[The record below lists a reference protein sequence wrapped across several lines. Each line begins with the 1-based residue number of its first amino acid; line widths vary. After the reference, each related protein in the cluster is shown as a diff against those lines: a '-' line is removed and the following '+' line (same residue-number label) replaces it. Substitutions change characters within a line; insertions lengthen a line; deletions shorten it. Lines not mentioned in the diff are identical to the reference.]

1 MQLLTW
7 LAAEIVSRLAA
18 FSPGRGVAGTAYVHV
33 LQKEPTQQLM
43 PLVEEKIL
51 QLNFTSRVPL
61 TPRAIANLVSL
72 LYRSPRP
79 TTHPSPA
86 LTHLCSLAACH
97 LNSFEAAELVD
108 FAAGLANCKKLDV
121 NSLNRIRRALD
132 ASLTSKD
139 ERRNDQGRPF
149 ERSFKKNSPEILAE
163 FFETLVIAKPAGWS
177 CATGVSGNAKING
190 IPLLSH
196 ILAASY
202 EHVHILQDPSADNGL
217 AHRLDVE
224 TSGALLVGTTLRS
237 YWRLRLEFSAQK
249 VKRQYLAVVHGL
261 VLPQVQEL
269 DLPLRLIRVAKTSD
283 GNQNNDKTRDSS
295 DTSDASSS
303 TQSSSTLSGSCSGSV
318 QSKSIVSDF
327 GRPEK
332 DTDTHA
338 HAQKYVR
345 NMTHLSHPIR
355 QACDL
360 PFCIKVLEILEHFKP
375 RMLEVSIWALYVC
388 QACKNFCK
396 IDRTL
401 EIKGNWRLGI
411 WTRER
416 QVLSR
421 PLKFCFVLRHGFQ
434 ISASILPLPGD
445 MTLLLAEPQT
455 GRTHQIRSHL
465 ARLGYPIATCLIH
478 AQYSISYPLFIF
490 ITSLQY
496 FLFTWICSN
505 TPWNLRKCFWCP
517 SSVSLSEGWRWSVW
531 GIKLPG
537 TTSSGQTF
545 SALCCT
551 VFLWAFA
558 CKRLAWTLSK
568 TLVPISQFLVLTNWV
583 SFDLYWL
590 FDL

>member
-72 LYRSPRP
+72 LYASPSP

-97 LNSFEAAELVD
+97 LNSFETAELVD
-108 FAAGLANCKKLDV
+108 LAAGLANCKKLDV
-121 NSLNRIRRALD
+121 NFLNRIRRALD
-132 ASLTSKD
+132 ASLTALSKD
-139 ERRNDQGRPF
+139 ERTNDQGRPF

-202 EHVHILQDPSADNGL
+202 EHVQILQDPSADNGL

-295 DTSDASSS
+295 DTSDTSSS

-338 HAQKYVR
+338 HMHR
-345 NMTHLSHPIR
+345 NM
-355 QACDL
+355 
-360 PFCIKVLEILEHFKP
+360 
-375 RMLEVSIWALYVC
+375 
-388 QACKNFCK
+388 
-396 IDRTL
+396 
-401 EIKGNWRLGI
+401 
-411 WTRER
+411 
-416 QVLSR
+416 
-421 PLKFCFVLRHGFQ
+421 
-434 ISASILPLPGD
+434 
-445 MTLLLAEPQT
+445 
-455 GRTHQIRSHL
+455 
-465 ARLGYPIATCLIH
+465 
-478 AQYSISYPLFIF
+478 
-490 ITSLQY
+490 
-496 FLFTWICSN
+496 
-505 TPWNLRKCFWCP
+505 
-517 SSVSLSEGWRWSVW
+517 
-531 GIKLPG
+531 
-537 TTSSGQTF
+537 
-545 SALCCT
+545 
-551 VFLWAFA
+551 
-558 CKRLAWTLSK
+558 
-568 TLVPISQFLVLTNWV
+568 
-583 SFDLYWL
+583 
-590 FDL
+590 